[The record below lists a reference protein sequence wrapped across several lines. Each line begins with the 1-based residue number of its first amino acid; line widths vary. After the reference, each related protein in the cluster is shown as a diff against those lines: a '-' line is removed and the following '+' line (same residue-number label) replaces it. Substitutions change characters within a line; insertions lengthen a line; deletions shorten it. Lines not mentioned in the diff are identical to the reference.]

1 MTLALSFLAKLSYF
15 SAKFSA
21 KSHCGFLLYEPEMP
35 DSVKKMMQN

>member
-21 KSHCGFLLYEPEMP
+21 NSNCGIIFYEPEMP
-35 DSVKKMMQN
+35 ERVKKLIEY